1 MNDTPGYAV
10 YLFPQA
16 LEALGDAIKPY
27 LQQGPGGLHV
37 LCREVDT
44 GGALIEMTLDGLGF
58 DGKPVQLELMIP
70 SNMVR
75 MIVSARSDG
84 AFGFGPRI
92 AAMAMAMT
100 SLPPVGP
107 TAAPADA
114 PSAVVPAAADADAAE
129 PVEAPPKP

>member
-1 MNDTPGYAV
+1 MNDTTGYAV
-10 YLFPQA
+10 YLFSQA

-44 GGALIEMTLDGLGF
+44 GGALIEMTLDGLDG
-58 DGKPVQLELMIP
+58 DGKVVQLELMIP

-92 AAMAMAMT
+92 AALAMAMT
-100 SLPPVGP
+100 SLLP
-107 TAAPADA
+107 TETPAVPADA
-114 PSAVVPAAADADAAE
+114 DSEIMPAAE
-129 PVEAPPKP
+129 THEVKPMQTPPKP

>member
-44 GGALIEMTLDGLGF
+44 GGALIEMMLDGQ
-58 DGKPVQLELMIP
+58 DADSKAVQLELMIP

-92 AAMAMAMT
+92 AALAMAMT

-107 TAAPADA
+107 AAAPADA
-114 PSAVVPAAADADAAE
+114 PSEVVPAAVDADAAE

>member
-1 MNDTPGYAV
+1 MNDTTGYAV

-16 LEALGDAIKPY
+16 LEALGDAVKPY

-44 GGALIEMTLDGLGF
+44 GGALIEMTLDGLDA

-92 AAMAMAMT
+92 AALAMAVT
-100 SLPPVGP
+100 SLGP
-107 TAAPADA
+107 TETPAVPADA
-114 PSAVVPAAADADAAE
+114 PSAVVPAAVDADADE